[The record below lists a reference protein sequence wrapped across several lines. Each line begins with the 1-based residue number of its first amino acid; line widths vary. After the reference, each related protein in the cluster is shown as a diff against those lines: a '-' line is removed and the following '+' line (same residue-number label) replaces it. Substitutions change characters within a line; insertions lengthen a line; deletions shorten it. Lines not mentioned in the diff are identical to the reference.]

1 VFQPFAS
8 WFEYSLPGDP
18 VMVDSR
24 IELFPAHVWHD
35 YDTAIV
41 AGEGWQAILDR
52 DEIAA
57 VVLPPGAVLARALR
71 DDGGWMPEA
80 DGPAGSVFVRR

>member
-1 VFQPFAS
+1 MFQPFAS
-8 WFEYSLPGDP
+8 WFEYSLTGYP

-24 IELFPAHVWHD
+24 IELFPAELWRD

-41 AGEGWQAILDR
+41 AGDEWQAILDR
-52 DEIAA
+52 HQISG
-57 VVLPPGAVLARALR
+57 VILPPGAVLARELR
-71 DDGGWMPEA
+71 EDPAWSLST

>member
-8 WFEYSLPGDP
+8 WFEYSLAGYP

-24 IELFPAHVWHD
+24 IELFPLEIWRD

-41 AGEGWQAILDR
+41 AGDGWQAIFER
-52 DEIAA
+52 HEISG
-57 VVLPPGAVLARALR
+57 VILPPDAVLARELR
-71 DDGGWMPEA
+71 EDPGWTLGKE
-80 DGPAGSVFVRR
+80 GPAGSVFVRR

>member
-1 VFQPFAS
+1 
-8 WFEYSLPGDP
+8 

-24 IELFPAHVWHD
+24 IELFPREVWQD

-52 DEIAA
+52 DEIAG
-57 VVLPPGAVLARALR
+57 VILPPGAVLARELR
-71 DDGGWMPEA
+71 HDAAWTLEA